1 MTNDVASEAT
11 RPAAEADDPSLAPP
25 PDDQNPAL
33 IDAEHTFI
41 ILIIGAALFIGA
53 VFVFIL

>member
-1 MTNDVASEAT
+1 MSGEPAHPTPASPED
-11 RPAAEADDPSLAPP
+11 AALAAP

-33 IDAEHTFI
+33 LDARKTF
-41 ILIIGAALFIGA
+41 LFTVIGAALFIGA

>member
-1 MTNDVASEAT
+1 MSDHKTT
-11 RPAAEADDPSLAPP
+11 PAAHDHDAALAPP

-33 IDAEHTFI
+33 IDAEHAFI
-41 ILIIGAALFIGA
+41 ITLISSALFIGA

>member
-1 MTNDVASEAT
+1 MTNDVAHDAGEAVT
-11 RPAAEADDPSLAPP
+11 ESDDPSLAPP
-25 PDDQNPAL
+25 PDAQNPAL

-41 ILIIGAALFIGA
+41 VLLLGAALFIGA

>member
-1 MTNDVASEAT
+1 MAHDVAHESKAPETAG
-11 RPAAEADDPSLAPP
+11 DPSLAPP
-25 PDDQNPAL
+25 PDEKNPAL

-41 ILIIGAALFIGA
+41 VLIIGAALFIGA